1 LYSDKKPT
9 NKFNIDTRNKL
20 GEPFP
25 GKEFPHMVGKWK
37 YSMGSIFRN
46 EEGSALS
53 FYPSEM
59 KARGDSLV
67 FKHES
72 P

>member
-1 LYSDKKPT
+1 MFLYSVQKPA
-9 NKFNIDTRNKL
+9 NKFNMDTRNKV

-37 YSMGSIFRN
+37 YSMGSISRN
-46 EEGSALS
+46 EEGSAIS

-59 KARGDSLV
+59 EAREDRLV
-67 FKHES
+67 F
-72 P
+72 